1 MSGWLCLVRH
11 QTHLG
16 KAWGSGSLLFSILA
30 KTKESDKWGRR
41 AVKIC
46 WLSLAVRDTPRV
58 TWWLRVVSL
67 AFMICCHWLTC
78 SKRTVLAARSKPV
91 VLMRYAA
98 HRIPGYRIAKAEHA
112 RRLWS
117 IVASPERANEIKHPV
132 GRVRDIEALDELLAT
147 LTDDKPRV
155 IALQPISQ
163 KEDATRLCIDTCI
176 ARNWRLS
183 MQTHKYLNIAWL
195 NIYKRYKWVE
205 SVKTSTHLYSL
216 SPLKNLHFA
225 HSGLI
230 IIILYKFCGVNFS
243 LEWKLLR

>member
-98 HRIPGYRIAKAEHA
+98 HRIPGLPYRQSWTCAAAMKYCRKPRASQRNQASSGTRTWYWSTGRIA
-112 RRLWS
+112 
-117 IVASPERANEIKHPV
+117 
-132 GRVRDIEALDELLAT
+132 G
-147 LTDDKPRV
+147 
-155 IALQPISQ
+155 
-163 KEDATRLCIDTCI
+163 DADR
-176 ARNWRLS
+176 W
-183 MQTHKYLNIAWL
+183 
-195 NIYKRYKWVE
+195 
-205 SVKTSTHLYSL
+205 
-216 SPLKNLHFA
+216 
-225 HSGLI
+225 
-230 IIILYKFCGVNFS
+230 
-243 LEWKLLR
+243 

>member
-1 MSGWLCLVRH
+1 MRGGYEV
-11 QTHLG
+11 
-16 KAWGSGSLLFSILA
+16 
-30 KTKESDKWGRR
+30 
-41 AVKIC
+41 
-46 WLSLAVRDTPRV
+46 LSQAL
-58 TWWLRVVSL
+58 
-67 AFMICCHWLTC
+67 
-78 SKRTVLAARSKPV
+78 
-91 VLMRYAA
+91 
-98 HRIPGYRIAKAEHA
+98 
-112 RRLWS
+112 
-117 IVASPERANEIKHPV
+117 ERANEIKHPV

-230 IIILYKFCGVNFS
+230 IIILYKFCGVNFFAGV
-243 LEWKLLR
+243 KIIAVKFGRF

>member
-1 MSGWLCLVRH
+1 M
-11 QTHLG
+11 
-16 KAWGSGSLLFSILA
+16 
-30 KTKESDKWGRR
+30 
-41 AVKIC
+41 
-46 WLSLAVRDTPRV
+46 
-58 TWWLRVVSL
+58 WWLRVVSL
-67 AFMICCHWLTC
+67 AFMICCHWLIC

-117 IVASPERANEIKHPV
+117 VVTGTGASQRNQASS

-163 KEDATRLCIDTCI
+163 KDDATRLCIETCI

-205 SVKTSTHLYSL
+205 PVKTSTHLYCL
-216 SPLKNLHFA
+216 SPLKTPPFYPSRANH
-225 HSGLI
+225 
-230 IIILYKFCGVNFS
+230 
-243 LEWKLLR
+243 